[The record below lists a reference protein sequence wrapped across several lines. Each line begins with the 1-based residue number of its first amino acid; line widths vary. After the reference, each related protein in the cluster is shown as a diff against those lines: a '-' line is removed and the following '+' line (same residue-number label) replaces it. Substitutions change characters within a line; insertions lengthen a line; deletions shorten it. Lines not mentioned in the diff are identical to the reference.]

1 MDKPNIDKVKLESS
15 NIADENFEKLAS
27 LFPNVVTETTI
38 DGQLVRAID
47 KDKLMQEINAYVLE
61 GLEERYNFTWPDKR
75 KSVVL
80 ANAPTRNTLRACKE
94 ESKDFD
100 KTENLYIEGDNLEV
114 LKLLRNTYLGQVKM
128 IYIDPPYNTGKDFV
142 YKDNFFMSKEDYL
155 ENSGQIDENDN
166 KYFSNTETNGRFHTD
181 WLNMMYPRLKMA
193 RDLLTD
199 DGVIVI
205 NIDEHEIINL
215 SKICSELFGEYNNL
229 GTMIWDKR
237 NPKGDSKGLSIQHEY
252 ILFYCKNKN
261 IFFQTCEFKRKKKN
275 ANEILKKAADLF
287 KKKSD
292 SYTLEMINKDFKKW
306 ISSQTHFSGG
316 ELAYNMID
324 DKGSVYRPVSLEK
337 PKEPMYFYDII
348 HPVTKLKCKKPAKGW
363 RCSENTMNELLKQG
377 FILFGKTENTL
388 PQRKYLLNENLFEN
402 IPSLLYFGSSDTEL
416 LKELSINFDTPKVV
430 EIVKEHIG
438 ACCNNNDIIL
448 DFFSGSATT
457 AHAVMQL
464 NAEDG
469 GNRKY
474 IMVQLPAETPE
485 DSEARKAGYNTIC
498 EIGKER
504 IRRAGEK
511 IKKDYPNANID
522 TGFRVFKLDSSN
534 MEDVYYE
541 AEKISQQDIRKTISN
556 IKVDR
561 SNEDLLFQI
570 ILLYGIPLTCKIEIK
585 KVNNRD
591 VYFVDDTF
599 LLVCF
604 EKDIDEKTIEEL
616 AKKEPKFMVFNQ
628 NMQDSTLANIEQI
641 FKLISPTTIMNL
653 I

>member
-27 LFPNVVTETTI
+27 LFPNVVTEIII
-38 DGQLVRAID
+38 DGKLQRAVD

-61 GLEERYNFTWPDKR
+61 GIEERYNFSWPDKR

-100 KTENLYIEGDNLEV
+100 RTENLYIEGDNLEV
-114 LKLLRNTYLGQVKM
+114 LKLLRNTYMGKVKM

-142 YKDNFFMSKEDYL
+142 YQDNFYINRQDYL
-155 ENSGQIDENDN
+155 ENSGQFDEEGNRL
-166 KYFSNTETNGRFHTD
+166 FENTEANGRFHTD

-199 DGVIVI
+199 DGVIFI
-205 NIDEHEIINL
+205 SIDDNEVHNL
-215 SKICSELFGEYNNL
+215 RKICDEIFGKGNFVFQVSRLTSSQRPSQEKTISITHDYILCYGKSVNI
-229 GTMIWDKR
+229 TFSHVIKR
-237 NPKGDSKGLSIQHEY
+237 NI
-252 ILFYCKNKN
+252 KNV
-261 IFFQTCEFKRKKKN
+261 
-275 ANEILKKAADLF
+275 
-287 KKKSD
+287 KSD
-292 SYTLEMINKDFKKW
+292 NIGLYIEGDTSPILASSTQGYSKSGDYDFDFNGKIYKPEDSNGNRRRWLWNKERMEVAAQLGILVETKTTLRVRNYIDMEFETVTNTMVKKDTNLIMCSSDFMSKDF
-306 ISSQTHFSGG
+306 T
-316 ELAYNMID
+316 N
-324 DKGSVYRPVSLEK
+324 DKGSKVLSELICKFDFPK
-337 PKEPMYFYDII
+337 PIDLIKII
-348 HPVTKLKCKKPAKGW
+348 VQLATAPD
-363 RCSENTMNELLKQG
+363 S
-377 FILFGKTENTL
+377 
-388 PQRKYLLNENLFEN
+388 
-402 IPSLLYFGSSDTEL
+402 
-416 LKELSINFDTPKVV
+416 
-430 EIVKEHIG
+430 
-438 ACCNNNDIIL
+438 IIL
-448 DFFSGSATT
+448 DFFSGSSTT

-474 IMVQLPAETPE
+474 IMVQLPEKTPE
-485 DSEARKAGYNTIC
+485 DSEAKKAGYSTIC

-511 IKKDYPNANID
+511 IKKDYPDANID

-556 IKVDR
+556 IKADR

-570 ILLYGIPLTCKIEIK
+570 ILLYGIPLKCKIEIK

-591 VYFVDDTF
+591 VYFVDNKY

-616 AKKEPKFMVFNQ
+616 AKLKPEIMVFNQ
-628 NMQDSTLANIEQI
+628 DTQDSTLANIEQI
-641 FKLISPTTIMNL
+641 FKMISSDTNIRV

>member
-27 LFPNVVTETTI
+27 LFPNVVTETIVNDRVERVI
-38 DGQLVRAID
+38 DV
-47 KDKLMQEINAYVLE
+47 DKLKQEINSHVVE

-100 KTENLYIEGDNLEV
+100 NTENLYIEGDNLEV

-142 YKDNFFMSKEDYL
+142 YQDNFYINKEEYK
-155 ENSGQIDENDN
+155 ENSGQFDEEGNRL
-166 KYFSNTETNGRFHTD
+166 FENTEANGRFHTD

-199 DGVIVI
+199 DGAIFI
-205 NIDEHEIINL
+205 SIDDNEVSNLRKICDEIFGGGNFVADFIRKTKSTTNDAKTGLNYQHEFLLCYGKNKDKINL
-215 SKICSELFGEYNNL
+215 LGGEKDLSNYRNPDNDPNGEWISDNPSAKSGSYETGYFPVKNPYTGKEDYPPEGRFWLFSQNTIQEHIDSGKICFKKEHKENERGFIYKRYLKDLKTTQKTFDSLKFIDNIFMNQVATKELKDLELVEYFSY
-229 GTMIWDKR
+229 
-237 NPKGDSKGLSIQHEY
+237 PKGCNFLK
-252 ILFYCKNKN
+252 
-261 IFFQTCEFKRKKKN
+261 
-275 ANEILKKAADLF
+275 EILIHGTDN
-287 KKKSD
+287 D
-292 SYTLEMINKDFKKW
+292 S
-306 ISSQTHFSGG
+306 
-316 ELAYNMID
+316 
-324 DKGSVYRPVSLEK
+324 
-337 PKEPMYFYDII
+337 
-348 HPVTKLKCKKPAKGW
+348 
-363 RCSENTMNELLKQG
+363 
-377 FILFGKTENTL
+377 
-388 PQRKYLLNENLFEN
+388 
-402 IPSLLYFGSSDTEL
+402 
-416 LKELSINFDTPKVV
+416 
-430 EIVKEHIG
+430 
-438 ACCNNNDIIL
+438 IIL

-464 NAEDG
+464 NAEDN

-474 IMVQLPAETPE
+474 IMVQLPEKTPE
-485 DSEARKAGYNTIC
+485 DSEARKAGYSTIC

-511 IKKDYPNANID
+511 IKKEYPDANID

-556 IKVDR
+556 IKADR

-570 ILLYGIPLTCKIEIK
+570 ILSFGIKLTCNIEIK

-591 VYFVDDTF
+591 VYFIDDTY

-616 AKKEPKFMVFNQ
+616 AKLKPEIMVFNQ
-628 NMQDSTLANIEQI
+628 DTQDSTLANIEQI
-641 FKLISPTTIMNL
+641 FKMLSSDTNIKVI
-653 I
+653 

>member
-15 NIADENFEKLAS
+15 KIADENFEKLAS

-100 KTENLYIEGDNLEV
+100 NTENLYIEGDNLEV

-142 YKDNFFMSKEDYL
+142 YQDNFYINKEEYK
-155 ENSGQIDENDN
+155 EMSGQFDKEGNRL
-166 KYFSNTETNGRFHTD
+166 FENTEANGRFHTD

-199 DGVIVI
+199 DGAIFI
-205 NIDEHEIINL
+205 SIDENEVSNL
-215 SKICSELFGEYNNL
+215 RKICDEIFGGGNFVADFIRKTKSTTNDAKTGINY
-229 GTMIWDKR
+229 
-237 NPKGDSKGLSIQHEY
+237 QHEM
-252 ILFYCKNKN
+252 LLCFAKNKN
-261 IFFQTCEFKRKKKN
+261 NINLLGGSKDLSNYQNPDNDPNGAWINDNPSAKSGSYETGYFPIKN
-275 ANEILKKAADLF
+275 PYTNKEDYPPEGRFWAFSKNTLQQHINNGRICF
-287 KKKSD
+287 KKEYKD
-292 SYTLEMINKDFKKW
+292 NERGFIYKRYLKDLQTTLETFDSLKFTDNKFMNQVATK
-306 ISSQTHFSGG
+306 
-316 ELAYNMID
+316 ELKDLELVEYFPYP
-324 DKGSVYRPVSLEK
+324 KGCNFL
-337 PKEPMYFYDII
+337 KEIII
-348 HPVTKLKCKKPAKGW
+348 HGSDK
-363 RCSENTMNELLKQG
+363 N
-377 FILFGKTENTL
+377 
-388 PQRKYLLNENLFEN
+388 
-402 IPSLLYFGSSDTEL
+402 SL
-416 LKELSINFDTPKVV
+416 
-430 EIVKEHIG
+430 
-438 ACCNNNDIIL
+438 IL

-485 DSEARKAGYNTIC
+485 DSEARKAGYSTIC

-541 AEKISQQDIRKTISN
+541 AEKISQQDISKTISY
-556 IKVDR
+556 IKADR

-570 ILLYGIPLTCKIEIK
+570 ILSFGIKLTCNIEIK

-591 VYFVDDTF
+591 VYFVDDTY

-616 AKKEPKFMVFNQ
+616 AKLKPEIMVFNQ
-628 NMQDSTLANIEQI
+628 DTQDSTLANIEQI
-641 FKLISPTTIMNL
+641 FKMISSDTNIRV

>member
-100 KTENLYIEGDNLEV
+100 NTENLYIEGDNLEV

-142 YKDNFFMSKEDYL
+142 YQDNFYINKEEYK
-155 ENSGQIDENDN
+155 EMSGQFDKEGNRL
-166 KYFSNTETNGRFHTD
+166 FENTEANGRFHTD

-199 DGVIVI
+199 DGAIFI
-205 NIDEHEIINL
+205 SIDENEVSNL
-215 SKICSELFGEYNNL
+215 RKICDEIFG
-229 GTMIWDKR
+229 G
-237 NPKGDSKGLSIQHEY
+237 GDFVADFIRKTKSTTNDAKTGINYQHEM
-252 ILFYCKNKN
+252 LLCFAKNKN
-261 IFFQTCEFKRKKKN
+261 NINLLGGSKDLSNYQNPDNDPNGAWINDNPSAKSGSYETGYFPIKN
-275 ANEILKKAADLF
+275 PYTNKEDYPPEGRFWAFSKNTLQQHINNGRICF
-287 KKKSD
+287 KKEYKD
-292 SYTLEMINKDFKKW
+292 NERGFIYKRYLKDLQTTLETFDSLKFTDNKFMNQVATK
-306 ISSQTHFSGG
+306 
-316 ELAYNMID
+316 ELKDLELVEYFPYP
-324 DKGSVYRPVSLEK
+324 KGCNFL
-337 PKEPMYFYDII
+337 KEIII
-348 HPVTKLKCKKPAKGW
+348 HGSDK
-363 RCSENTMNELLKQG
+363 N
-377 FILFGKTENTL
+377 
-388 PQRKYLLNENLFEN
+388 
-402 IPSLLYFGSSDTEL
+402 SL
-416 LKELSINFDTPKVV
+416 
-430 EIVKEHIG
+430 
-438 ACCNNNDIIL
+438 IL

-485 DSEARKAGYNTIC
+485 DSEARKAGYSTIC

-541 AEKISQQDIRKTISN
+541 AEKISQQDISKTISY
-556 IKVDR
+556 IKADR

-570 ILLYGIPLTCKIEIK
+570 ILSFGIKLTCNIEIK

-591 VYFVDDTF
+591 VYFVDDTY

-616 AKKEPKFMVFNQ
+616 AKMKPSYMVFNQ
-628 NMQDSTLANIEQI
+628 NVQDSTLANIEQI
-641 FKLISPTTIMNL
+641 FKLLSSDTNIKVI
-653 I
+653 

>member
-1 MDKPNIDKVKLESS
+1 MDKIKLESS
-15 NIADENFEKLAS
+15 NIADENFEKLAL
-27 LFPNVVTETTI
+27 LFPNVVTETI
-38 DGQLVRAID
+38 VDGQLVRAID
-47 KDKLMQEINAYVLE
+47 KDKLMQEINAHILSE
-61 GLEERYNFTWPDKR
+61 NEERYNFTWPDKR

-100 KTENLYIEGDNLEV
+100 NTENLYIEGDNLEV
-114 LKLLRNTYLGQVKM
+114 LKLLRNTYMGKVKM

-142 YKDNFFMSKEDYL
+142 YQDNFYINKEEYK
-155 ENSGQIDENDN
+155 EMSGQFDKEGNRL
-166 KYFSNTETNGRFHTD
+166 FENTEANGRFHTD

-199 DGVIVI
+199 DGAIFI
-205 NIDEHEIINL
+205 SIDENEVSNL
-215 SKICSELFGEYNNL
+215 RKICDEIFGGGNFVADFIRKTKSTTNDAKTGINY
-229 GTMIWDKR
+229 
-237 NPKGDSKGLSIQHEY
+237 QHEM
-252 ILFYCKNKN
+252 LLCFAKNKN
-261 IFFQTCEFKRKKKN
+261 NINLLGGSKDLSNYQNPDNDPNGAWINDNPSAKSGSYETGYFPIKN
-275 ANEILKKAADLF
+275 PYTNKEDYPPEGRFWAFSKNTLQQHINNGRICF
-287 KKKSD
+287 KKEYKD
-292 SYTLEMINKDFKKW
+292 NERGFIYKRYLKDLQTTLETFDSLKFTDNKFMNQVATK
-306 ISSQTHFSGG
+306 
-316 ELAYNMID
+316 ELKDLELVEYFPYP
-324 DKGSVYRPVSLEK
+324 KGCNFL
-337 PKEPMYFYDII
+337 KEIII
-348 HPVTKLKCKKPAKGW
+348 HGSDK
-363 RCSENTMNELLKQG
+363 N
-377 FILFGKTENTL
+377 
-388 PQRKYLLNENLFEN
+388 
-402 IPSLLYFGSSDTEL
+402 SL
-416 LKELSINFDTPKVV
+416 
-430 EIVKEHIG
+430 
-438 ACCNNNDIIL
+438 IL

-474 IMVQLPAETPE
+474 IMVQWPEKTPE

-541 AEKISQQDIRKTISN
+541 AEKVSQQDISKTISY
-556 IKVDR
+556 IKADR

-570 ILLYGIPLTCKIEIK
+570 ILSCGIPLKCKIEIK

-591 VYFVDDTF
+591 VYFIDDTY

-616 AKKEPKFMVFNQ
+616 AKLKPEIMVFNQ
-628 NMQDSTLANIEQI
+628 DTQDSTLANIEQI
-641 FKLISPTTIMNL
+641 FKILSSDTNIKVI
-653 I
+653 

>member
-1 MDKPNIDKVKLESS
+1 MDKFNIDKVKLESC

-27 LFPNVVTETTI
+27 LFPNVVTETII

-47 KDKLMQEINAYVLE
+47 KDKLMQEINAHILSE
-61 GLEERYNFTWPDKR
+61 NEERYNFTWPDKR

-100 KTENLYIEGDNLEV
+100 NTENLYIEGDNLEV
-114 LKLLRNTYLGQVKM
+114 LKLLRNTYMGKVKM

-142 YKDNFFMSKEDYL
+142 YQDNFYINKEEYK
-155 ENSGQIDENDN
+155 EMSGQFDKEGNRL
-166 KYFSNTETNGRFHTD
+166 FENTEANGRFHTD

-199 DGVIVI
+199 DGAIFI
-205 NIDEHEIINL
+205 SIDENEVSNL
-215 SKICSELFGEYNNL
+215 RKICDEIFGGGNFVADFIRKTKSTTNDAKTGINY
-229 GTMIWDKR
+229 
-237 NPKGDSKGLSIQHEY
+237 QHEM
-252 ILFYCKNKN
+252 LLCFTKNKN
-261 IFFQTCEFKRKKKN
+261 NINLLGGSKDLSNYQNPDNDPNGAWINDNPSAKSGSYETGYFPIKN
-275 ANEILKKAADLF
+275 PYTNKEDYPPEGRFWAFSKNTLQQHINNGRICF
-287 KKKSD
+287 KKEYKD
-292 SYTLEMINKDFKKW
+292 NERGFIYKRYLKDLQTTLETFDSLKFTDNKFMNQVATK
-306 ISSQTHFSGG
+306 
-316 ELAYNMID
+316 ELKDLELVEYFPYP
-324 DKGSVYRPVSLEK
+324 KGCNFL
-337 PKEPMYFYDII
+337 KEIII
-348 HPVTKLKCKKPAKGW
+348 HGSDK
-363 RCSENTMNELLKQG
+363 N
-377 FILFGKTENTL
+377 
-388 PQRKYLLNENLFEN
+388 
-402 IPSLLYFGSSDTEL
+402 SL
-416 LKELSINFDTPKVV
+416 
-430 EIVKEHIG
+430 
-438 ACCNNNDIIL
+438 IL

-474 IMVQLPAETPE
+474 IMVQWPEKTPE
-485 DSEARKAGYNTIC
+485 NSEARKAGYSTIC

-541 AEKISQQDIRKTISN
+541 AEKFSQQDISKTISY
-556 IKVDR
+556 IKADR

-570 ILLYGIPLTCKIEIK
+570 ILSFGIKLTCNIEIK

-591 VYFVDDTF
+591 VYFVDDTY

-628 NMQDSTLANIEQI
+628 NIQDSTLANIEQI

>member
-1 MDKPNIDKVKLESS
+1 MDKSNIDKVKLESS

-27 LFPNVVTETTI
+27 LFPNVVTETIVNDRVERVI
-38 DGQLVRAID
+38 DVY
-47 KDKLMQEINAYVLE
+47 KLKQEINSHVVE
-61 GLEERYNFTWPDKR
+61 GLEERYNFSWPDKR

-142 YKDNFFMSKEDYL
+142 YQDNFYINKEEYK
-155 ENSGQIDENDN
+155 ENSGQFDEEGNRL
-166 KYFSNTETNGRFHTD
+166 FENTEANGRFHTD

-199 DGVIVI
+199 DGVIFISIDDNEVSNLRKI
-205 NIDEHEIINL
+205 CDDIFGEKNFIAQIIWERAFAPVNLKKHFSVSHDYLLFYSKNIELSVCNGLSRSQETNDRYSNPDNDPRGPWTSGDLSVGPAVESNIYEIITPNGRSCL
-215 SKICSELFGEYNNL
+215 PPNGKSWRVSKDKYYEMLEDNCVWFGEDGNGVPRYKRFLKDVKNSV
-229 GTMIWDKR
+229 TPMSIWKYTDVGHSQEATKEL
-237 NPKGDSKGLSIQHEY
+237 K
-252 ILFYCKNKN
+252 ILFDDIHVFDYSKSVELIKRGISLYSDKN
-261 IFFQTCEFKRKKKN
+261 
-275 ANEILKKAADLF
+275 
-287 KKKSD
+287 
-292 SYTLEMINKDFKKW
+292 
-306 ISSQTHFSGG
+306 
-316 ELAYNMID
+316 
-324 DKGSVYRPVSLEK
+324 SL
-337 PKEPMYFYDII
+337 
-348 HPVTKLKCKKPAKGW
+348 
-363 RCSENTMNELLKQG
+363 
-377 FILFGKTENTL
+377 
-388 PQRKYLLNENLFEN
+388 
-402 IPSLLYFGSSDTEL
+402 
-416 LKELSINFDTPKVV
+416 
-430 EIVKEHIG
+430 
-438 ACCNNNDIIL
+438 IL

-464 NAEDG
+464 NAENGG
-469 GNRKY
+469 GNRKF

-541 AEKISQQDIRKTISN
+541 AEKLSQQDIIKTISN
-556 IKVDR
+556 IKADR

-570 ILLYGIPLTCKIEIK
+570 ILSFGIKLTCNIEIK

-591 VYFVDDTF
+591 VYFVDNTY

-616 AKKEPKFMVFNQ
+616 AKLKPEIMVFNQ
-628 NMQDSTLANIEQI
+628 DTQDSTLANIEQI
-641 FKLISPTTIMNL
+641 FKMISSDTNVKVI
-653 I
+653 

>member
-193 RDLLTD
+193 RDFLSN
-199 DGVIVI
+199 DGVIFI
-205 NIDEHEIINL
+205 SIDDNELDNL
-215 SKICSELFGEYNNL
+215 TKICNEIFGENNF
-229 GTMIWDKR
+229 IANIIR
-237 NPKGDSKGLSIQHEY
+237 NTNSSKNQSLFVSVSHEYCLVYAKNITILKNKHEENKWQVPKNNIKEYVEKVKQLQNKGL
-252 ILFYCKNKN
+252 KD
-261 IFFQTCEFKRKKKN
+261 
-275 ANEILKKAADLF
+275 NEI
-287 KKKSD
+287 SD
-292 SYTLEMINKDFKKW
+292 E
-306 ISSQTHFSGG
+306 
-316 ELAYNMID
+316 
-324 DKGSVYRPVSLEK
+324 
-337 PKEPMYFYDII
+337 
-348 HPVTKLKCKKPAKGW
+348 
-363 RCSENTMNELLKQG
+363 
-377 FILFGKTENTL
+377 
-388 PQRKYLLNENLFEN
+388 
-402 IPSLLYFGSSDTEL
+402 
-416 LKELSINFDTPKVV
+416 LKELTKYPRFIDFTNYWYFDTKGLYSKGDLGGVNNGNMEPIINPITKKPDPVPPGGFRFNTEKLNELIKENRIHFHTDGSLPRLKRYLSENYNQRPKSIMSDDQRPDNSLLQELNTPFDNPKQLAFIKRIISVIDKDA
-430 EIVKEHIG
+430 IV
-438 ACCNNNDIIL
+438 L

>member
-1 MDKPNIDKVKLESS
+1 MDKINIDKVKLESS

-27 LFPNVVTETTI
+27 LFPNVVTETI
-38 DGQLVRAID
+38 VNDRVERAID
-47 KDKLMQEINAYVLE
+47 IEKLKQEINAHILSE
-61 GLEERYNFTWPDKR
+61 NEERYNFSWPDKR

-100 KTENLYIEGDNLEV
+100 NTENLYIEGDNLEV
-114 LKLLRNTYLGQVKM
+114 LKLLRNTYMGQIKM

-142 YKDNFFMSKEDYL
+142 YQDNFYINKEEYK
-155 ENSGQIDENDN
+155 EMSGQFDEDGNRL
-166 KYFSNTETNGRFHTD
+166 FENTEANGRFHTD

-199 DGVIVI
+199 DGMIFI
-205 NIDEHEIINL
+205 SIDENEVSNLRKICDEIFGGGNFIADFIRKTKSTTNDAKTGLNYQHEMLLCFAKKKYNINL
-215 SKICSELFGEYNNL
+215 LGGMKDLSEYQNPDDDPNGAWVSADPSAKSGSYSTGYFPIKNPYTNKEDYPPEGRFWAFSKNTLQQHIDNGRIC
-229 GTMIWDKR
+229 
-237 NPKGDSKGLSIQHEY
+237 
-252 ILFYCKNKN
+252 
-261 IFFQTCEFKRKKKN
+261 
-275 ANEILKKAADLF
+275 F
-287 KKKSD
+287 KKEYKD
-292 SYTLEMINKDFKKW
+292 NERGFIYKRYVKDLNTTLETFDSLKFVDNKYMN
-306 ISSQTHFSGG
+306 QVAT
-316 ELAYNMID
+316 
-324 DKGSVYRPVSLEK
+324 
-337 PKEPMYFYDII
+337 KE
-348 HPVTKLKCKKPAKGW
+348 
-363 RCSENTMNELLKQG
+363 
-377 FILFGKTENTL
+377 
-388 PQRKYLLNENLFEN
+388 
-402 IPSLLYFGSSDTEL
+402 
-416 LKELSINFDTPKVV
+416 LKELELVEYFPYPKGCNYIK
-430 EIVKEHIG
+430 EIIIHGSDK
-438 ACCNNNDIIL
+438 DSIIL

-474 IMVQLPAETPE
+474 IMVQWPEKTPE

-504 IRRAGEK
+504 IHRAGEN

-541 AEKISQQDIRKTISN
+541 AEKLSQQDIYKTISY
-556 IKVDR
+556 IKADR
-561 SNEDLLFQI
+561 REEDLLFQI
-570 ILLYGIPLTCKIEIK
+570 ILSCGIPLKCKIETK

-591 VYFVDDTF
+591 VYFVDDTY

-604 EKDIDEKTIEEL
+604 EKDIDDNTIEEL
-616 AKKEPKFMVFNQ
+616 AKKQPYFMVFNQ
-628 NMQDSTLANIEQI
+628 NVQDSTLANIKQI
-641 FKLISPTTIMNL
+641 FKMISNDTNIKV

>member
-1 MDKPNIDKVKLESS
+1 MDKINIDKVKLESS

-27 LFPNVVTETTI
+27 LFPNVVTETIVNDRVERVI
-38 DGQLVRAID
+38 DV
-47 KDKLMQEINAYVLE
+47 DKLKQEINSHVVE

-100 KTENLYIEGDNLEV
+100 NTENLYIEGDNLEV

-142 YKDNFFMSKEDYL
+142 YQDNFYINKEEYK
-155 ENSGQIDENDN
+155 EMSGQFDKEGNRL
-166 KYFSNTETNGRFHTD
+166 FENTEANGRFHTD

-199 DGVIVI
+199 DGAIFI
-205 NIDEHEIINL
+205 SIDDNEVSNMR
-215 SKICSELFGEYNNL
+215 KICDEIFGE
-229 GTMIWDKR
+229 R
-237 NPKGDSKGLSIQHEY
+237 NFVADFIRKTKSTTNDAKTGLNYQHEM
-252 ILFYCKNKN
+252 LLCFAKNKN
-261 IFFQTCEFKRKKKN
+261 NINLLGGSKN
-275 ANEILKKAADLF
+275 LSNYQNPDNDPNGAWINDNPSAKSGSYETGYFPIKNPYTNKEDYPPEGRFWAFSKNTLQQHIDNGRVCF
-287 KKKSD
+287 KKEYKD
-292 SYTLEMINKDFKKW
+292 NERGFIYKRYLKDLQTTLETFDSLKFTDNKFMN
-306 ISSQTHFSGG
+306 QVAT
-316 ELAYNMID
+316 
-324 DKGSVYRPVSLEK
+324 
-337 PKEPMYFYDII
+337 KE
-348 HPVTKLKCKKPAKGW
+348 
-363 RCSENTMNELLKQG
+363 
-377 FILFGKTENTL
+377 
-388 PQRKYLLNENLFEN
+388 
-402 IPSLLYFGSSDTEL
+402 
-416 LKELSINFDTPKVV
+416 LKELELVEYFPYPKGCNFLK
-430 EIVKEHIG
+430 EIIIHGSDE
-438 ACCNNNDIIL
+438 DSIIL

-485 DSEARKAGYNTIC
+485 DSEARKAGYSTIC

-511 IKKDYPNANID
+511 IKKEYPNANID

-541 AEKISQQDIRKTISN
+541 AEKFSQQDISKTISY
-556 IKVDR
+556 IKADR
-561 SNEDLLFQI
+561 SEEDLLFQI
-570 ILLYGIPLTCKIEIK
+570 ILSCGIPLKCKIEIK

-591 VYFVDDTF
+591 VYFVDDTY
-599 LLVCF
+599 LIVCF
-604 EKDIDEKTIEEL
+604 EKDIDDKTIEEL
-616 AKKEPKFMVFNQ
+616 AKRKPHFMVFNQ
-628 NMQDSTLANIEQI
+628 NVHDSTLANIKQI
-641 FKLISPTTIMNL
+641 FKMISSDTNIKV

>member
-1 MDKPNIDKVKLESS
+1 MDKIKLESS

-27 LFPNVVTETTI
+27 LFPNVVTETI
-38 DGQLVRAID
+38 VNDRVERAID
-47 KDKLMQEINAYVLE
+47 VEKLKQEINAHILSE
-61 GLEERYNFTWPDKR
+61 NEERYNFTWPDKR

-100 KTENLYIEGDNLEV
+100 NTENLYIEGDNLEV
-114 LKLLRNTYLGQVKM
+114 LKLLRNTYMGKVKM

-142 YKDNFFMSKEDYL
+142 YQDNFYINKEEYK
-155 ENSGQIDENDN
+155 EMSGQFDEEGNRL
-166 KYFSNTETNGRFHTD
+166 FENTEANGRFHTD

-193 RDLLTD
+193 RDLLSD
-199 DGVIVI
+199 DGVIFISIDDNEVSNLRKI
-205 NIDEHEIINL
+205 CDEIFGEKNFVAEFIWNSKQGTVGTSENISKNHEYIICYAKNIINL
-215 SKICSELFGEYNNL
+215 NFAKITKYCNERKENLRQWGQADRRVDRPSMFYPIKIDGIEIFPIKEDGSEGRWRVGKETAIELLKNNELLYEFKNNRYNIYRIYKEKYTFTPYSTLLSNIETTAL
-229 GTMIWDKR
+229 GTKTLKQLFNQYIFDY
-237 NPKGDSKGLSIQHEY
+237 SKPTALID
-252 ILFYCKNKN
+252 
-261 IFFQTCEFKRKKKN
+261 FF
-275 ANEILKKAADLF
+275 LKL
-287 KKKSD
+287 
-292 SYTLEMINKDFKKW
+292 
-306 ISSQTHFSGG
+306 
-316 ELAYNMID
+316 ID
-324 DKGSVYRPVSLEK
+324 DKTS
-337 PKEPMYFYDII
+337 
-348 HPVTKLKCKKPAKGW
+348 
-363 RCSENTMNELLKQG
+363 
-377 FILFGKTENTL
+377 
-388 PQRKYLLNENLFEN
+388 
-402 IPSLLYFGSSDTEL
+402 
-416 LKELSINFDTPKVV
+416 
-430 EIVKEHIG
+430 
-438 ACCNNNDIIL
+438 IIL

-541 AEKISQQDIRKTISN
+541 AEKFSQQDISKTISY
-556 IKVDR
+556 IKAER
-561 SNEDLLFQI
+561 SEEDLLFQI
-570 ILLYGIPLTCKIEIK
+570 ILSCGIPLKCKIEIK

-591 VYFVDDTF
+591 VYFVDNTY

-604 EKDIDEKTIEEL
+604 EKDIDDKTIEEL
-616 AKKEPKFMVFNQ
+616 AKMQPDFMVFNQ
-628 NMQDSTLANIEQI
+628 NVQDSTLANIKQI
-641 FKLISPTTIMNL
+641 FKMISNDTNVKVI
-653 I
+653 

>member
-47 KDKLMQEINAYVLE
+47 KDKLMQEINAHILSE
-61 GLEERYNFTWPDKR
+61 NEERYNFTWPDKR

-100 KTENLYIEGDNLEV
+100 NTENLYIEGDNLEV
-114 LKLLRNTYLGQVKM
+114 LKLLRNTYMGKVKM

-142 YKDNFFMSKEDYL
+142 YQDNFYINKEEYK
-155 ENSGQIDENDN
+155 EMSGQIDENGN
-166 KYFSNTETNGRFHTD
+166 KYFPNTETNGRFHTD

-199 DGVIVI
+199 DGAIFI
-205 NIDEHEIINL
+205 SIDENEVSNL
-215 SKICSELFGEYNNL
+215 RKICDEIFGGGNFIAEF
-229 GTMIWDKR
+229 IWRKKTGASDA
-237 NPKGDSKGLSIQHEY
+237 KGIATVTEY
-252 ILFYCKNKN
+252 ILCYLKNISNIMFAFNKN
-261 IFFQTCEFKRKKKN
+261 TNSYDINRYKLSDEYVNERGKHYIDNLDRGGIRYSDSLNYPIECPDGSYTYPNGRTEFINDGWVWTWGKDKLKWGIDNGFITFRKSN
-275 ANEILKKAADLF
+275 N
-287 KKKSD
+287 KKSGWAVCYKNYVNVD
-292 SYTLEMINKDFKKW
+292 NENNPINRAAPYKNTILD
-306 ISSQTHFSGG
+306 ILNTHATIEF
-316 ELAYNMID
+316 
-324 DKGSVYRPVSLEK
+324 
-337 PKEPMYFYDII
+337 
-348 HPVTKLKCKKPAKGW
+348 
-363 RCSENTMNELLKQG
+363 
-377 FILFGKTENTL
+377 
-388 PQRKYLLNENLFEN
+388 RKYFDGQK
-402 IPSLLYFGSSDTEL
+402 I
-416 LKELSINFDTPKVV
+416 FDTPKPV
-430 EIVKEHIG
+430 ELIKHILKISTG
-438 ACCNNNDIIL
+438 YNENDIIL

-485 DSEARKAGYNTIC
+485 DSEAKKAGYNTIC

-511 IKKDYPNANID
+511 IKKDYPNVNID

-534 MEDVYYE
+534 MEDVYYK
-541 AEKISQQDIRKTISN
+541 AEDLSQQDINKQISN
-556 IKVDR
+556 IKDDR

-570 ILLYGIPLTCKIEIK
+570 ILSFGIKLTCNIEIK

-591 VYFVDDTF
+591 VYFVDDTY

-604 EKDIDEKTIEEL
+604 EKDIDDTTIEEL
-616 AKKEPKFMVFNQ
+616 AKMKPSYMVFNQ
-628 NMQDSTLANIEQI
+628 NVQDSTLANIEQI
-641 FKLISPTTIMNL
+641 FKLLSSDTNIKVI
-653 I
+653 

>member
-15 NIADENFEKLAS
+15 KIADENFEKLAS

-114 LKLLRNTYLGQVKM
+114 LKLLRNTYMGQIKM

-142 YKDNFFMSKEDYL
+142 YQDNFYINKEEYK
-155 ENSGQIDENDN
+155 EMSGQFDKEGNRL
-166 KYFSNTETNGRFHTD
+166 FENTEANGRFHTD

-199 DGVIVI
+199 DGAIFI
-205 NIDEHEIINL
+205 SIDENEVSNL
-215 SKICSELFGEYNNL
+215 RKICDEIFGGGNFVADFIRKTKSTTNDAKTGINY
-229 GTMIWDKR
+229 
-237 NPKGDSKGLSIQHEY
+237 QHEM
-252 ILFYCKNKN
+252 LLCFAKNKN
-261 IFFQTCEFKRKKKN
+261 NINLLGGSKDLSNYQNPDNDPNGAWINDNPSAKSGSYETGYFPIKN
-275 ANEILKKAADLF
+275 PYTNKEDYPPEGRFWAFSKNTLQQHINNGRICF
-287 KKKSD
+287 KKEYKD
-292 SYTLEMINKDFKKW
+292 NERGFIYKRYLKDLQTTLETFDSLKFTDNKFMNQVATK
-306 ISSQTHFSGG
+306 
-316 ELAYNMID
+316 ELKDLELVEYFPYP
-324 DKGSVYRPVSLEK
+324 KGCNFL
-337 PKEPMYFYDII
+337 KEIII
-348 HPVTKLKCKKPAKGW
+348 HGSDK
-363 RCSENTMNELLKQG
+363 N
-377 FILFGKTENTL
+377 
-388 PQRKYLLNENLFEN
+388 
-402 IPSLLYFGSSDTEL
+402 SL
-416 LKELSINFDTPKVV
+416 
-430 EIVKEHIG
+430 
-438 ACCNNNDIIL
+438 IL

-485 DSEARKAGYNTIC
+485 DSEARKAGYSTIC

-541 AEKISQQDIRKTISN
+541 AEKISQQDISKTISY
-556 IKVDR
+556 IKADR

-570 ILLYGIPLTCKIEIK
+570 ILSFGIKLTCNIEIK

-591 VYFVDDTF
+591 VYFVDDTY

-616 AKKEPKFMVFNQ
+616 AKLKPEIMVFNQ
-628 NMQDSTLANIEQI
+628 DTQDSTLANIEQI
-641 FKLISPTTIMNL
+641 FKMISSDTNIRV